1 MWKLISSFVHVKAS
15 NPDQQRRGRI
25 LVTLSLGVVIILLT
39 VGLTLTLL
47 QPTIGRFINLSLAT
61 LVFATAAFLGRQGFV
76 SAGSYILIIVA
87 GIGSL
92 SGMFFNPDSPFNI
105 IYLLLCVLLSSIL
118 LKPHQIW
125 IVWGGS
131 IAALALVV
139 LMVPEATRAK
149 ILLEYA
155 AAHVSVL
162 LTVSALI
169 TFIGARSL
177 AAALSEARE
186 LRRQAEEANQRL
198 VQVNAGLEARIAER
212 TEALQRLADEQRATM
227 SQLEESLRSQQE
239 LNRLILE
246 LDVPI
251 IPVRD
256 DTLVVPLVGGLD
268 SNRVQ
273 RLLENVLQAIER
285 AGARMLVID
294 VTGVAV
300 IDTYAAVALLH
311 VAQAARLMGVKT
323 TLAGIRPEVAQT
335 LVSLGVDLSA
345 IDTTSTLQAALA
357 LQPRGRF
364 SV

>member
-1 MWKLISSFVHVKAS
+1 MWKLIAHFVHVKAS
-15 NPDQQRRGRI
+15 NPDQQRRGQL
-25 LVTLSLGVVIILLT
+25 LVTLSAGVVVILLT
-39 VGLTLTLL
+39 AGLLLTML
-47 QPTIGRFINLSLAT
+47 QPTIGRFINLGLAT
-61 LVFATAAFLGRQGFV
+61 LVFSTAAFLGRQGFV

-92 SGMFFNPDSPFNI
+92 SGLFFNPDSPFNI
-105 IYLLLCVLLSSIL
+105 IYLLICVLLSSIL
-118 LKPHQIW
+118 LKPNQIW
-125 IVWGGS
+125 IVLAGCL
-131 IAALALVV
+131 AALAVV
-139 LMVPEATRAK
+139 VVTVPVATRSA
-149 ILLEYA
+149 ILLDYA

-162 LTVSALI
+162 LTVTALI

-177 AAALSEARE
+177 AAALAEARE

-227 SQLEESLRSQQE
+227 SQLAESLRSQQE
-239 LNRLILE
+239 LNQLILE

-268 SNRVQ
+268 SHRVQ
-273 RLLENVLQAIER
+273 RLFENVLPAIER
-285 AGARMLVID
+285 AGARLLVID

-300 IDTYAAVALLH
+300 IDTYAAAALLQ
-311 VAQAARLMGVKT
+311 VAQAARLMGVTT

-335 LVSLGVDLSA
+335 LVSLGIDLSSIHTA
-345 IDTTSTLQAALA
+345 STLQAALR
-357 LQPRGRF
+357 LQPQML
-364 SV
+364 SAT

>member
-1 MWKLISSFVHVKAS
+1 MWKLIARFANVKAS
-15 NPDQQRRGRI
+15 NPDQQRRGQL
-25 LVTLSLGVVIILLT
+25 LVTLSVGIIVILLT
-39 VGLTLTLL
+39 VGLLLTMI
-47 QPTIGRFINLSLAT
+47 QPTIGRFINLGLAT
-61 LVFATAAFLGRQGFV
+61 IVFAMAAFLGRQGFV

-87 GIGSL
+87 GMGSL
-92 SGMFFNPDSPFNI
+92 SGMFFNPNSPFNI
-105 IYLLLCVLLSSIL
+105 IYLLICVLLSSIL
-118 LKPHQIW
+118 LKPNQIW
-125 IVWGGS
+125 IVLAGCL
-131 IAALALVV
+131 AALAGVV
-139 LMVPEATRAK
+139 VTVPASTRAA

-162 LTVSALI
+162 LAVTALI

-177 AAALSEARE
+177 AAALAEARE

-198 VQVNAGLEARIAER
+198 VQVNTSLEARIAER

-227 SQLEESLRSQQE
+227 ARLAETLNAQQE

-256 DTLVVPLVGGLD
+256 DTLIVPLVGGLD

-273 RLLENVLQAIER
+273 RLLETVLQAIER

-300 IDTYAAVALLH
+300 IDTYAAAALLR
-311 VAQAARLMGVKT
+311 VAQAARLMGVTT
-323 TLAGIRPEVAQT
+323 TLAGLRPEVAQT
-335 LVSLGVDLSA
+335 LVSLGVDLSS
-345 IDTTSTLQAALA
+345 IQTTSTLQAALA
-357 LQPRGRF
+357 LQPRMR
-364 SV
+364 SSA

>member
-1 MWKLISSFVHVKAS
+1 MWKLIARFVYVKAS

-25 LVTLSLGVVIILLT
+25 LVSLSLGVVAILLT

-47 QPTIGRFINLSLAT
+47 QPTIGRLINLSLAT
-61 LVFATAAFLGRQGFV
+61 LVFATAAFLGRQGLV
-76 SAGSYILIIVA
+76 SVGSYILIIVSA
-87 GIGSL
+87 IGSL
-92 SGMFFNPDSPFNI
+92 SGMYFNPDSPFSI
-105 IYLLLCVLLSSIL
+105 IYLLICILLSSIL
-118 LKPHQIW
+118 LKPYQIW
-125 IVWGGS
+125 IVWGVCLTL
-131 IAALALVV
+131 LALVV
-139 LMVPEATRAK
+139 FTVPQATREN
-149 ILLEYA
+149 ILLDYA
-155 AAHVSVL
+155 AAQVSVL
-162 LTVSALI
+162 LTISALI

-198 VQVNAGLEARIAER
+198 VQANAGLEARIAER

-227 SQLEESLRSQQE
+227 AQLEESLRSQQE

-268 SNRVQ
+268 SNRGQ
-273 RLLENVLQAIER
+273 RLLEHVLQAIDQT
-285 AGARMLVID
+285 GARMLVLD

-300 IDTYAAVALLH
+300 IDTYAATALLQ
-311 VAQAARLMGVKT
+311 VAQAARLMGVTT

-335 LVSLGVDLSA
+335 LVSLGIDLSSIHTA
-345 IDTTSTLQAALA
+345 STLQAALA
-357 LQPRGRF
+357 LQPRMRA
-364 SV
+364 SA